1 MSAIMLD
8 TSSYVDTGFLQLN
21 QVSQEL
27 MSLYHQFDNVIDQD
41 RMDIILEN
49 DIEEDQTNPFLPSM
63 EEARDGYAS
72 TSTAGAYDTVA
83 HGLANKTKNAV
94 IKGVKATATGAVKS
108 VKPVTGGLIKLARAF
123 MEKISE
129 LMNSVSTMVSKMLA
143 TGYPLM
149 GKLTKQAEELKV
161 LASKHGQREQDV
173 FELKKASKFLMVG
186 ESIGDPSTIIK
197 QLDLVN
203 EIQKTVL
210 SREKLERFKDLSTA
224 TLEPYRNSIQT
235 SKADT
240 LVFMMAVLGTLLN
253 PGVVVGAVLKKIFS
267 AANPGLGQKL
277 DIAAKGIG
285 GAYYGAGAL
294 AIATGTTSATYLK
307 QMQAGRLDISALPKF
322 QPIYPFCN
330 EEMESKEGSFFVSR
344 KSEVMLGNRQWVVK
358 DYRDS
363 LTADMKGSV
372 QKAGAR
378 FEPIKVSGSTNT
390 VKTLSPNEVKA
401 ICELVTEIL
410 ANAQAYCKQWP
421 VYAKTYNGLYRK
433 VSDIVM
439 TYEPPADDDKKT
451 LTSRYIRHS
460 YRNAMNIML
469 GGIWTNCFGSDNQ
482 FVRYLVGLCRTLL
495 IYCRESL
502 DLKTGQEEGSDKE
515 QAVNES

>member
-8 TSSYVDTGFLQLN
+8 TSSYVDTGLLQLN

-27 MSLYHQFDNVIDQD
+27 MSLYHQFDTVLDQD
-41 RMDIILEN
+41 RMDMILDN
-49 DIEEDQTNPFLPSM
+49 DVEEIDANPFLASM
-63 EEARDGYAS
+63 EEARETYAS
-72 TSTAGAYDTVA
+72 TSSVGAYNTVA
-83 HGLANKTKNAV
+83 SGLVNKTKNAV
-94 IKGVKATATGAVKS
+94 VSGVKGTAKGAVK
-108 VKPVTGGLIKLARAF
+108 VAKPVTGGLIKLARVF
-123 MEKISE
+123 MEKIAE
-129 LMNSVSTMVSKMLA
+129 LMNSVSTMISKLLV

-149 GKLTKQAEELKV
+149 GKLVKQAQELQV
-161 LASKHGQREQDV
+161 LATKHGQREQDV

-186 ESIGDPSTIIK
+186 DSIGDPSTIIK
-197 QLDLVN
+197 QLSMVN
-203 EIQKTVL
+203 EIQQTIL

-224 TLEPYRNSIQT
+224 TLEPYRSSIQT

-240 LVFMMAVLGTLLN
+240 VVFLIAVLGTLLN
-253 PGVVVGAVLKKIFS
+253 PGVVVGTVLKKIFS

-307 QMQAGRLDISALPKF
+307 QMQAGRLNISGLPRF

-330 EEMESKEGSFFVSR
+330 VEVPGKDGSFFITR
-344 KSEVMLGNRQWVVK
+344 KSETLLGNRQWLVK

-372 QKAGAR
+372 QKVGAR
-378 FEPIKVSGSTNT
+378 FEPVKVEASTNT

-401 ICELVTEIL
+401 ICDLVIEIIG
-410 ANAQAYCKQWP
+410 NAQAYCKQWP
-421 VYAKTYNGLYRK
+421 AYAKTYNGLYRK

-482 FVRYLVGLCRTLL
+482 FVRYIVGLCRTLL

-502 DLKTGQEEGSDKE
+502 DLKSGHQETPDKE
-515 QAVNES
+515 QSVNES